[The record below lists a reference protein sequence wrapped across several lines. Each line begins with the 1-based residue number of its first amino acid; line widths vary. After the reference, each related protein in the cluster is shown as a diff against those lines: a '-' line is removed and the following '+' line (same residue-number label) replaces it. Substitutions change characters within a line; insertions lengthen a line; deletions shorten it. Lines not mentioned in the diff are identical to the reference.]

1 MKIVSALNE
10 IRDFLVILLIS
21 LAVSVFTG
29 IIIVLILVLIV
40 IKLIKGEKFERDDSR
55 EPK

>member
-1 MKIVSALNE
+1 MKMASVLNE

-40 IKLIKGEKFERDDSR
+40 IKIIKGEKFERDDIR
-55 EPK
+55 ETK

>member
-1 MKIVSALNE
+1 MKMASVLNE

-21 LAVSVFTG
+21 LAVSVFIG

-40 IKLIKGEKFERDDSR
+40 IKIIKGEKFERDDIR
-55 EPK
+55 ETK